1 MLRALLLLALAAPAV
16 FAAEQAV
23 RDEVAQLFSQR
34 RWAEA
39 QVILEKITAAEPAN
53 AEAWSFLGQTFL
65 ARHEGEKA
73 AAAFEKAAHLAPAH
87 SGHQLQLGHAYG
99 LAASKAGLLGKL
111 GFARKC
117 KAAYEQ
123 AVALDPA
130 NLNARWSLMEFC
142 RQAPGIAG
150 GGMDLAYAQAAE
162 IKKIDPRRG
171 RAAYA
176 SLYSHE
182 KKFTEAIALYDE
194 VLRENPGDPD
204 ALYHFGRLAAQTGQH
219 LDRGLVALREIVAQP
234 DRKNDPRVH
243 TFIGNILERQGDK
256 PGAQAAYEAALAG
269 DPNYTQAIEALRK
282 LKAETKLSATRA

>member
-1 MLRALLLLALAAPAV
+1 MLRALLLLALAALPA
-16 FAAEQAV
+16 FAVEPVVREQVAE
-23 RDEVAQLFSQR
+23 LFNQR
-34 RWAEA
+34 RWVEA
-39 QVILEKITAAEPAN
+39 QAILEKITVAEPAD

-73 AAAFEKAAHLAPAH
+73 AAALEHAARLEPAK

-99 LAASKAGLLGKL
+99 LAATKAGLLGKL
-111 GFARKC
+111 SYARKC

-123 AVALDPA
+123 AVELDPA

-150 GGMDLAYAQAAE
+150 GGIELAYAQAAE

-194 VLRENPGDPD
+194 VLRETPGDPD

-219 LDRGLVALREIVAQP
+219 LDRGLAALREIVAQP
-234 DRKNDPRVH
+234 DRKNDARVH

-269 DPNYTQAIEALRK
+269 DPRYTQAIEALRK